1 MLHENP
7 GLQKVISG
15 GWLPSGLDTQPP
27 KTTKS
32 DLHIDRT
39 SFATKA
45 ALTPNGRASQ
55 IFHDAHVFQ
64 SLGDIIYIGAWYL
77 IALYRS
83 FFKGLA
89 WSQIDTIFVF
99 GDSYSSTEFDLKG
112 AQPNPANPLGNPP
125 YPGSTSSNGPNWVD
139 FMTTTWN
146 ESYIRTYNLAVG
158 GATVDSNLVAPFLPF
173 IPSMKQQIE
182 DRYLPIYGSSTKW
195 NASSTLFAI
204 WIGINDVGNS
214 FANKNPTLN
223 PEIFKVYSNLV
234 DQLYVSGARRF
245 LFLNVPPLDLTPRT
259 VAEGP
264 DAQATEKADI
274 TDFNHRLSKLT
285 QNLTSTYSDAHAVQ
299 FDVHKLFSKILDN
312 PTAIAETVGYKN
324 VTDWCKHY
332 ENGTPKWDTFHPRCG
347 VAVNEYLWLNNLHP
361 TYPIHN
367 ATAHSI
373 AAQLAHS

>member
-1 MLHENP
+1 MSLTLP
-7 GLQKVISG
+7 KWVFFSTFRVAFTTLALQLTLSSAHTAEQTSSLQNHPINSPRPRWSG
-15 GWLPSGLDTQPP
+15 WS
-27 KTTKS
+27 
-32 DLHIDRT
+32 HIET
-39 SFATKA
+39 
-45 ALTPNGRASQ
+45 
-55 IFHDAHVFQ
+55 V
-64 SLGDIIYIGAWYL
+64 
-77 IALYRS
+77 
-83 FFKGLA
+83 
-89 WSQIDTIFVF
+89 FVF

-139 FMTTTWN
+139 FITTTWN

-158 GATVDSNLVAPFLPF
+158 GATVDSDLVPPFLPF

-182 DRYLPIYGSSTKW
+182 DRYLPIYGSPSKW
-195 NASSTLFAI
+195 NPNTTLFAI

-223 PEIFKVYSNLV
+223 PEIFKVYSKLV
-234 DQLYVSGARRF
+234 DKLYVSGARKF
-245 LFLNVPPLDLTPRT
+245 LFLNVPPLELTPRT
-259 VAEGP
+259 VAQGP

-274 TDFNHRLSKLT
+274 ADFNYRLDKLT
-285 QNLTSTYSDAHAVQ
+285 QNLTSTYSDAHAMQ
-299 FDVHKLFSKILDN
+299 FDAYKLFSKIQEN
-312 PTAIAETVGYKN
+312 PTAVAETMGYKN
-324 VTDWCKHY
+324 VTDWCRHY

-373 AAQLAHS
+373 AVQLARS